1 MSTDKDI
8 NVVFDT
14 RFDADKNKEAWESLI
29 NQVNAVLQSG
39 KLYHL
44 IEITKWTI
52 FDKGEPTNL
61 GLDVHI
67 PLYRHFYH
75 DPRTNTFGGGFM
87 LFEIME
93 DLRRYYPDEKI
104 PSMDNDD
111 FDITYT
117 ITITVADVV

>member
-1 MSTDKDI
+1 MTASKNI
-8 NVVFDT
+8 NVDFDT
-14 RFDADKNKEAWESLI
+14 RFDADKNKEAWDSLI

-39 KLYHL
+39 KVYDRV
-44 IEITKWTI
+44 EITKWAI
-52 FDKGEPTNL
+52 LKNGNFKMG
-61 GLDVHI
+61 GMDVDI

-93 DLRRYYPDEKI
+93 DLHRYYPNEKI
-104 PSMDNDD
+104 PSMEDN

-117 ITITVADVV
+117 ITVTIVD